1 MNCAVWLAAHDLVL
15 VANQQLGESD
25 DMTDGTRTKYSTAAM
40 VLHWLIAAG
49 VIANWLIRRT
59 AKATESEEAARAIM
73 SNHFSIGVTLW
84 FLAIALL
91 IVHFTGG
98 KAPLASHL
106 ATWERWL
113 ARIVHTLFFILL
125 LVMPFGAWS
134 AMSQYGAPIS
144 WFGLISIPPLPM
156 VVDPE
161 AAKEA
166 FEGHGMA
173 GRILLGL
180 LVIHVLG
187 TLKHTLID
195 KDGNLYRMLPFG
207 EAKG

>member
-1 MNCAVWLAAHDLVL
+1 M
-15 VANQQLGESD
+15 SD
-25 DMTDGTRTKYSTAAM
+25 GARAKYSGLAM

-59 AKATESEEAARAIM
+59 AKAAESEEAGRAIM
-73 SNHFSIGVTLW
+73 ANHFSIGVVLW
-84 FLAIALL
+84 VLAVLLL

-106 ATWERWL
+106 ATWEKWF
-113 ARIVHTLFFILL
+113 ARIVHTLFFVLL

-144 WFGLISIPPLPM
+144 VFGLFSVPPLPM
-156 VVDPE
+156 EVNPE

-180 LVIHVLG
+180 LVLHVLG
-187 TLKHTLID
+187 TLKHTLLD

-207 EAKG
+207 EPKG

>member
-1 MNCAVWLAAHDLVL
+1 MIAD
-15 VANQQLGESD
+15 QELGESAE
-25 DMTDGTRTKYSTAAM
+25 MTEGTRTKYSGLAM

-49 VIANWLIRRT
+49 VIANWLIRET
-59 AKATESEEAARAIM
+59 AEGAETEEAAQAIM
-73 SNHFSIGVTLW
+73 TNHFSIGVTLW
-84 FLAIALL
+84 FLAVALL

-156 VVDPE
+156 EVNPD
-161 AAKEA
+161 AAKAA
-166 FEGHGMA
+166 FEQHGQA
-173 GRILLGL
+173 GGFLLILI
-180 LVIHVLG
+180 VVHVLG
-187 TLKHTLID
+187 TLKHMVID
-195 KDGNLYRMLPFG
+195 KDGNLFRMLPFG
-207 EAKG
+207 DAKG

>member
-1 MNCAVWLAAHDLVL
+1 
-15 VANQQLGESD
+15 
-25 DMTDGTRTKYSTAAM
+25 MTEGTRTKYSGAAM

-59 AKATESEEAARAIM
+59 AKAAETEEAGRAIM
-73 SNHFSIGVTLW
+73 ANHFSIGVTLW
-84 FLAIALL
+84 MLALL
-91 IVHFTGG
+91 LLFVHFTGG

-113 ARIVHTLFFILL
+113 ARIVHTLFFFLL

-156 VVDPE
+156 EVNPE
-161 AAKEA
+161 AAQAA
-166 FEGHGMA
+166 FKQHGQA
-173 GRILLGL
+173 GKLLLILL
-180 LVIHVLG
+180 VVHVAG

-195 KDGNLYRMLPFG
+195 KDGNLYRILPFG
-207 EAKG
+207 DAKG

>member
-1 MNCAVWLAAHDLVL
+1 
-15 VANQQLGESD
+15 
-25 DMTDGTRTKYSTAAM
+25 MTEGTRTKYSGAAM

-59 AKATESEEAARAIM
+59 AKAADTQEAGREIM
-73 SNHFSIGVTLW
+73 ANHFSIGIVLW
-84 FLAIALL
+84 VLAALLL

-113 ARIVHTLFFILL
+113 ARITHTVFFILL
-125 LVMPFGAWS
+125 LVMPFGAWM

-144 WFGLISIPPLPM
+144 VFGIVSLPPLP
-156 VVDPE
+156 VEVNPE

-187 TLKHTLID
+187 TLKHTVLD
-195 KDGNLYRMLPFG
+195 KDGNLFRMLPFG
-207 EAKG
+207 DAKG

>member
-1 MNCAVWLAAHDLVL
+1 MIAD
-15 VANQQLGESD
+15 QELGESVE
-25 DMTDGTRTKYSTAAM
+25 MTEGTRTKYSGLAM

-49 VIANWLIRRT
+49 VIANWLIRET
-59 AKATESEEAARAIM
+59 AEGAETEEAAQAIM
-73 SNHFSIGVTLW
+73 TNHFSIGVTLW
-84 FLAIALL
+84 FLAVALL

-156 VVDPE
+156 EVNPD
-161 AAKEA
+161 AAKAA
-166 FEGHGMA
+166 FEQHGQA
-173 GRILLGL
+173 GGFLLILI
-180 LVIHVLG
+180 VVHVLG
-187 TLKHTLID
+187 TLKHMVID
-195 KDGNLYRMLPFG
+195 KDGNLFRMLPFG
-207 EAKG
+207 DAKG

>member
-1 MNCAVWLAAHDLVL
+1 
-15 VANQQLGESD
+15 
-25 DMTDGTRTKYSTAAM
+25 MTEGTRTKYSGAAM

-91 IVHFTGG
+91 GVHFTGG
-98 KAPLASHL
+98 KAPLATHL

-144 WFGLISIPPLPM
+144 VFGLFAVPPLPM
-156 VVDPE
+156 EVNPE
-161 AAKEA
+161 AAKAA
-166 FEGHGMA
+166 FEQHGQA
-173 GRILLGL
+173 GMILLSL

-187 TLKHTLID
+187 TLKHTVLD
-195 KDGNLYRMLPFG
+195 KDGNLFRMLPFG
-207 EAKG
+207 DAKG

>member
-1 MNCAVWLAAHDLVL
+1 
-15 VANQQLGESD
+15 
-25 DMTDGTRTKYSTAAM
+25 MTEGTRAKYSGAAM

-91 IVHFTGG
+91 VVHFTGG

-144 WFGLISIPPLPM
+144 WFGLFSIPPLPM
-156 VVDPE
+156 EVNPE
-161 AAKEA
+161 AAKAA
-166 FEGHGMA
+166 FQQHGQA
-173 GRILLGL
+173 GVILLSL
-180 LVIHVLG
+180 LVVHVLG
-187 TLKHTLID
+187 TLKHTLLD
-195 KDGNLYRMLPFG
+195 KDGNLFRMLPFG
-207 EAKG
+207 DTKG

>member
-1 MNCAVWLAAHDLVL
+1 LAADLRSGIAAETEL
-15 VANQQLGESD
+15 WESD
-25 DMTDGTRTKYSTAAM
+25 DMTEGTRTKYSGAAM

-91 IVHFTGG
+91 VVHFTGG
-98 KAPLASHL
+98 KAPLATHL

-144 WFGLISIPPLPM
+144 VFGLFAVPPLPM
-156 VVDPE
+156 EVNPE
-161 AAKEA
+161 AAKAA
-166 FEGHGMA
+166 FEQHGQA
-173 GRILLGL
+173 GMILLSL

-187 TLKHTLID
+187 TLKHTVLD
-195 KDGNLYRMLPFG
+195 KDGNLFRMLPFG
-207 EAKG
+207 DAKG